1 LHVPGISNCAT
12 PDGVGG
18 VRFPS
23 QALPPAEMGT
33 AQQEI
38 PVAKFIPTSFK
49 VSLTQEEVWILQ
61 EALDMLRSHSEES
74 IMFASALPDSLP
86 IGCLE
91 TLIKEF
97 KQATES

>member
-1 LHVPGISNCAT
+1 MQT
-12 PDGVGG
+12 PWQ
-18 VRFPS
+18 FLPS
-23 QALPPAEMGT
+23 AEIGT

-38 PVAKFIPTSFK
+38 PVAKFIPTSFE

-61 EALDMLRSHSEES
+61 EALKMLRSHREES
-74 IMFASALPDSLP
+74 MMFASDFPDSLP